1 MTVTG
6 PASGADVG
14 SGAVPDVLINRR
26 AAMRRQLSGVERWA
40 VELSERLPRL
50 APDVYGVATPPGGF
64 AYQAGQAWEQAA
76 LPLEARRRGARI
88 ILNPA
93 NLAPLRW
100 PGNVVVIH
108 DAVALT
114 HPEWFSAP
122 YAAWQRRVLPAIAR
136 RALQVITVSEFS
148 REEIAATT
156 GVDPARIAVVA
167 GGVDERFRPDAPGV
181 GPALGLT
188 RPYVLTV
195 AGEGARKNLVVLGAA
210 ARALAAHGID
220 LVAAGSRRAHHG
232 AGADVGGV
240 RHLGYVDDDLLPGL
254 YAGARAFVLPSLH
267 EGFGL
272 PCIEAMAAGVPVV
285 ASDHGALPQTCGDA
299 ALLVEPRRPDL
310 IAQALVAVCTE
321 DGTAQR
327 LRAKGLQRAGSRSWT
342 ATAQGVHAV
351 LAGARSRV

>member
-1 MTVTG
+1 M
-6 PASGADVG
+6 
-14 SGAVPDVLINRR
+14 PDVLINGR
-26 AAMRRQLSGVERWA
+26 AAARRQLSGVERWA
-40 VELSERLPRL
+40 VELGERLPRL
-50 APDVYGVATPPGGF
+50 APDVYAVATPPGGF
-64 AYQAGQAWEQAA
+64 AYRAGQAWEQAV
-76 LPLEARRRGARI
+76 LPVQARRRGARI
-88 ILNPA
+88 LLNPA

-100 PGNVVVIH
+100 PANVVVIH

-122 YAAWQRRVLPAIAR
+122 YAAWQARVLPEIAR
-136 RALQVITVSEFS
+136 RALAVITVSEFS

-156 GVDPARIAVVA
+156 GIDAEGIAVVA
-167 GGVDERFRPDAPGV
+167 GGVDERFRPDADATAAAAG
-181 GPALGLT
+181 LGLT

-210 ARALAAHGID
+210 ARALAELGID

-232 AGADVGGV
+232 AAADVDGV
-240 RHLGYVDDDLLPGL
+240 RHLGYVDDALLPGL

-272 PCIEAMAAGVPVV
+272 PVVEAMAAGVPVV
-285 ASDHGALPQTCGDA
+285 ASDRGALPQTCGDA

-310 IAQALVAVCTE
+310 IAAALVAVCTE
-321 DGTAQR
+321 ASTAER
-327 LRAKGLQRAGSRSWT
+327 LRANGLHRAAALTWT
-342 ATAQGVHAV
+342 ATAEGVDAV